1 VIGAPQMQKPVGG
14 LAIADTKTHATDFN
28 ALDKPAADTVA
39 KLAFKGHV
47 VHSCM
52 DGSFIVCKYGMSH
65 YAQDFDELKAFA
77 KKLGVLNDPI

>member
-1 VIGAPQMQKPVGG
+1 MGPQMQTPGG
-14 LAIADTKTHATDFN
+14 NRAKATNKSDTTEFN
-28 ALDKPAADTVA
+28 ALDKPAATLIA

>member
-1 VIGAPQMQKPVGG
+1 MHRNTHGDTPGLDTPASLHDTAEPSAVI
-14 LAIADTKTHATDFN
+14 I
-28 ALDKPAADTVA
+28 A

-52 DGSFIVCKYGMSH
+52 DGSFIVCKYGLSH